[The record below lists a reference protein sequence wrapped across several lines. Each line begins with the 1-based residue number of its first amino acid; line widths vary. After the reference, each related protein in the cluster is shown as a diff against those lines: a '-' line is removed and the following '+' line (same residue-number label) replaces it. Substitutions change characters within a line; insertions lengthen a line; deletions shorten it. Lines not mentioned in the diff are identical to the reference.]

1 MNTTVIAALT
11 LAIIAVS
18 ATQASAVSNSVR
30 YACMGDYLSYC
41 SMHAPGGTAVK
52 RCMRHNGSKLSRRC
66 VKALVNA
73 GYVSKKEVRR
83 RAAKLGR

>member
-52 RCMRHNGSKLSRRC
+52 RCMRRNGSKLSRRC